1 MRYLSKSKNI
11 KVSVNKRNQDVPKI
25 KHSQN
30 VTPKEPCPQSLQ
42 PSTSGV
48 PVKNRSAFFSEGFSK
63 SDTDDDSPSE
73 KCCLCQTVEPQQL

>member
-1 MRYLSKSKNI
+1 MACKVLTEDEVFVKIQEYKS
-11 KVSVNKRNQDVPKI
+11 VSEQTNQDVPKI
-25 KHSQN
+25 KQSQN

-48 PVKNRSAFFSEGFSK
+48 PVKNRSAIFSEVFLK

-73 KCCLCQTVEPQQL
+73 KCC